1 MAHLFEELKAVIT
14 DLQRDVDRFYEKGN
28 KSAGTRVR
36 KGMQDIKKLSQ
47 AIRIDVQDRKS
58 RLK

>member
-58 RLK
+58 RL